1 MPETDPNT
9 QDALKQPETLS
20 QDGLLVAWSL
30 EHMQASMPLGFAF
43 GNPECCPDTGFQ
55 DAVMFDDRGNILTFS
70 GQRASSAAN
79 CLVPGA
85 LRHDGQ
91 LICLSGSSCAYLA
104 TAKARNE
111 RGDTVIVLDP
121 YGLTGSS
128 GGALNPF
135 ALLDADRADLLEKA
149 TNVAGLVCP
158 LSGMDA
164 QSHAISSRAQQFLTA
179 VMLYQVLQ
187 EPPAQQTLQRTRAVL
202 FDSQSALQS
211 MLGLL
216 ANSPH
221 EQVRQASS
229 FLALTP
235 PEMMTAMLSYL
246 QDQMQFLNHDG
257 VVSALCATSFDLD
270 ALADAAPTS
279 VYIVLPG
286 HQSAAYARLGRLWLG
301 TLLEAL
307 SRRVRR
313 PDKNTLVLI
322 DQAQDLGAFDALVR
336 ANGHLGSVGVH
347 LWTIWADAEALRGT
361 FPNAWRR
368 FLSEAWVIQAFG
380 VNTMILA
387 QEMAAITGYPKPAEI
402 MDLDHDEMILL
413 LSGDMPVIA
422 QRTNGFTDPVFKN
435 MVDEEGLKSQE
446 GTLLPPKQRAQ
457 RKFIRHEAA
466 QGLPMLSGSQINRL
480 LELGQGGG
488 V

>member
-1 MPETDPNT
+1 MAEA
-9 QDALKQPETLS
+9 QDALKLPDTLS
-20 QDGLLVAWSL
+20 KEGLLVAWSL
-30 EHMQASMPLGFAF
+30 EHMQTSMPLGFDF
-43 GNPECCPDTGFQ
+43 GNPDCCPDTGFQ

-85 LRHDGQ
+85 LRHDGP
-91 LICLSGSSCAYLA
+91 LICLSGSSCAYLS
-104 TAKARNE
+104 TGKARAA
-111 RGDTVIVLDP
+111 RGDDVILLDP
-121 YGLTGSS
+121 YGLTGRAS
-128 GGALNPF
+128 GGLNPF
-135 ALLDADRADLLEKA
+135 ALLDEDRADLLEKA
-149 TNVAGLVCP
+149 TNLASFVCP
-158 LSGMDA
+158 LSTMDA
-164 QSHAISSRAQQFLTA
+164 QSHAVSSRAQQFLTA
-179 VMLYQVLQ
+179 VLLYQVLQ
-187 EPPAQQTLQRTRAVL
+187 EPQAQRTLERTRAVL
-202 FDSQSALQS
+202 FDSQSELQRL
-211 MLGLL
+211 LGLL

-229 FLALTP
+229 FLGLTP
-235 PEMMTAMLSYL
+235 PEIMTAMLSYL
-246 QDQMQFLNHDG
+246 QDQMQFLNHEG
-257 VVSALCATSFDLD
+257 VVAALLSTSFDLD
-270 ALADAAPTS
+270 ALADAAPSS

-313 PDKNTLVLI
+313 PEKNSLVLI
-322 DQAQDLGAFDALVR
+322 DQAQDLGGFDALVR

-361 FPNAWRR
+361 YPNAWRR

-387 QEMAAITGYPKPAEI
+387 QEMAAITGYPKPDEI

-422 QRTNGFTDPVFKN
+422 QRVNGFTDPVFQDLL
-435 MVDEEGLKSQE
+435 DEEGLQAQS
-446 GTLLPPKQRAQ
+446 GSLLPPKQRKQ
-457 RKFIRHEAA
+457 RQFIRNERAK
-466 QGLPMLSGSQINRL
+466 GLPLLSGSQISRL
-480 LELGQGGG
+480 LELGQEASG
-488 V
+488 